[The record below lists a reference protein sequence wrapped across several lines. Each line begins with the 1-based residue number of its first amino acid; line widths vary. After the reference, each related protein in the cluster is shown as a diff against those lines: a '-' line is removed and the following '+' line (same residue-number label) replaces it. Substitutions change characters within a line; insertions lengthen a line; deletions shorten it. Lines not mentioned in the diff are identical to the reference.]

1 MIDELAQAIKEK
13 RAMLFVGA
21 GVSVG
26 LGAPTWSGLI
36 DRIAE
41 LLDYD
46 PDVFSALESNYLT
59 SAEYYKIKK
68 GTIGNLRSWMD
79 NNWAV
84 EDGILSKSVVHQ
96 LICDLDFPIIYT
108 TNYDRN
114 IESIHKIRGKPHTK
128 IANIGDMKG
137 SVEGTQIIKL
147 HGDFDDDNS
156 IVLTESDYFERLSF
170 ESPLDIKL
178 RSDSLSKVIL
188 FVGYSLTDINVRLLL
203 YKLWKLWS
211 DSDFADKRPKSFLF
225 LNKPNAVQE
234 TVLEEWGVNTIISE
248 DSDPGKSLENFLK
261 DLKDKIQ

>member
-1 MIDELAQAIKEK
+1 MIDELARAIREK
-13 RAMLFVGA
+13 RAMLFVGS

-36 DRIAE
+36 NKIAE

-46 PDVFSALESNYLT
+46 PDVFSSLESNYLT
-59 SAEYYKIKK
+59 SAEFYKIKK

-79 NNWAV
+79 NNWSV
-84 EDGILSKSVVHQ
+84 DDSVLSASVVHQ

-108 TNYDRN
+108 TNYDRH
-114 IESIHKIRGKPHTK
+114 IEGVHRINGKKHTK

-137 SVEGTQIIKL
+137 SIEGTQIIKL

-211 DSDFADKRPKSFLF
+211 ISNFADKRPKSFLF
-225 LNKPNAVQE
+225 LTKPNAVQE
-234 TVLEEWGVNTIISE
+234 TVLDEWGVNTIVSE
-248 DSDPGKSLENFLK
+248 ESDPGEALENFLI
-261 DLKDKIQ
+261 DLKARI